1 MSIRCTIGA
10 ASPSGRLFNA
20 TTFALAGRI
29 AENPSITSR
38 LHNVID
44 AMAN

>member
-10 ASPSGRLFNA
+10 ASPSGRLS
-20 TTFALAGRI
+20 TTFALAGGI